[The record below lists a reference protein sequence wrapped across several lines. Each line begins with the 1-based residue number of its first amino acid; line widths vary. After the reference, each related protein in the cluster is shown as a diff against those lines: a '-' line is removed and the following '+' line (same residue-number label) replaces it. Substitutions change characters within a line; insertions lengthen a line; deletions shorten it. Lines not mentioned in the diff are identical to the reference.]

1 MCMHRLRLRA
11 EVCSFLLSLFAL
23 APLSRAT
30 AQVARSSLPP
40 LELRVDAINVRSINT
55 GTLQGGVGA
64 NVPLGVYVRLE
75 LVGAG
80 GITRVDSV
88 NHNSARVDAIARFL
102 LDPFNEAT
110 WGLSIGGG
118 MSAMFEATAT
128 THEYLVVVADLEAPR
143 IGAVAPAL
151 QIGLGGGVR
160 VGIVL
165 RAFRTGRR

>member
-1 MCMHRLRLRA
+1 M
-11 EVCSFLLSLFAL
+11 FFAL
-23 APLSRAT
+23 APVSRAT
-30 AQVARSSLPP
+30 AQAAHSSSPP
-40 LELRVDAINVRSINT
+40 LELRVDAIDVRSINT

-64 NVPLGVYVRLE
+64 NVPLGIYVRLE

-80 GITRVDSV
+80 GITRLDSV

-118 MSAMFEATAT
+118 MSAMFEANAA

-143 IGAVAPAL
+143 IGTVTPAL

-160 VGIVL
+160 VGIVV
-165 RAFRTGRR
+165 RASRAARR

>member
-1 MCMHRLRLRA
+1 M
-11 EVCSFLLSLFAL
+11 LFAL

-30 AQVARSSLPP
+30 AQAARSSLPP
-40 LELRVDAINVRSINT
+40 LELRVDAIDVRSINT

-64 NVPLGVYVRLE
+64 NVPLGIYVRLE

-88 NHNSARVDAIARFL
+88 NHNSARVDAIVRFL
-102 LDPFNEAT
+102 LDPFDEAS

-118 MSAMFEATAT
+118 MSAMFEASAT

-143 IGAVAPAL
+143 IGAVTPAL

-160 VGIVL
+160 VGIVM
-165 RAFRTGRR
+165 RASRPSRR